1 MSQRK
6 GLPAGLLKLTLLGVL
21 FAACGARV
29 ESPPGAQANAGARAD
44 ATPKET
50 RMADEV
56 EIVMLGKA
64 TFAGGRLTLGERW
77 LGGEGE
83 SGIKPGMVFDVLN
96 CAGFVARA
104 RVVGPAGASR
114 EEQYGWRVEVV
125 PESVRADAAAAQG
138 RCVGGGDDSL
148 AAEARGRA
156 LAVYPSRE
164 GRNRITVGGAHD
176 LSAVYASL
184 PDEAR
189 KCHAAAHQAYPEY
202 PLGSLDSWT
211 DVDGDG
217 KIDLVVLTTTC
228 DCTPQSDLLCQLI
241 LRLSDGKWRQMARI
255 TPA

>member
-29 ESPPGAQANAGARAD
+29 ESPPGTQANAGARAD

-125 PESVRADAAAAQG
+125 PESARADAAAAQG
-138 RCVGGGDDSL
+138 RCAGGGDSL
-148 AAEARGRA
+148 AAEARSRA